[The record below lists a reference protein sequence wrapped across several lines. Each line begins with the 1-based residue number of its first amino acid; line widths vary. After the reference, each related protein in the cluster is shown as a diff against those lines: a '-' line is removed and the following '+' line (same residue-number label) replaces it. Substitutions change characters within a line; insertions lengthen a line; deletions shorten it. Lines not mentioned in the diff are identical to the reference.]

1 MKAISHLTHILNFN
15 WQNTKHTL
23 LWNAEH
29 TDEYKY
35 KTCWFEFWQPS
46 DWTKG
51 LGKCQILSYRTIQ
64 KAESCFGKMYGS
76 IPATRHV
83 CKGHIN
89 RETRDALFSL
99 RRALSQTDSNLVTS
113 QPAAPKST
121 PAWTQK
127 MGDGRWLFC
136 SQTPPIQAQ
145 LFVNA
150 GSPMIH
156 ACTNNF
162 RLTSGKVFNYCIN
175 WSKLFFVF
183 SIADIQEEND
193 ALHICWLCCKNT
205 SIQLGWHAKEQ
216 SIVAWLWV
224 MPRYLDALLK
234 SIHTELYFLH
244 SIILC

>member
-46 DWTKG
+46 DWKKG
-51 LGKCQILSYRTIQ
+51 LGKFQILSYRTIQ

-113 QPAAPKST
+113 QPAAPMSISLNPKDGWWKIVVLFPNSPNPST
-121 PAWTQK
+121 AFCK
-127 MGDGRWLFC
+127 C
-136 SQTPPIQAQ
+136 SQ
-145 LFVNA
+145 
-150 GSPMIH
+150 S
-156 ACTNNF
+156 
-162 RLTSGKVFNYCIN
+162 
-175 WSKLFFVF
+175 
-183 SIADIQEEND
+183 ND
-193 ALHICWLCCKNT
+193 TCRH
-205 SIQLGWHAKEQ
+205 Q
-216 SIVAWLWV
+216 
-224 MPRYLDALLK
+224 
-234 SIHTELYFLH
+234 
-244 SIILC
+244 